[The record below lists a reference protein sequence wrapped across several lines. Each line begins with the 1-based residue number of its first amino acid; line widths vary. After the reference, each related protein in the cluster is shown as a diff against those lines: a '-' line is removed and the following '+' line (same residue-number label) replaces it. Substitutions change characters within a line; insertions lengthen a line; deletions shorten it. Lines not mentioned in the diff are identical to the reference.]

1 MAFLGYGRRFLNR
14 GGAVQRYAA
23 AASYPVYLLHQ
34 TVIVA
39 VGVAVLKAG
48 MGVPLSFAAILA
60 GSFAGTMVAYELL
73 RRVNVIRFLMGIKW
87 APRRRPAATQTLP
100 AARPEVVAQL
110 EVAARPAAGTTTGGR
125 A

>member
-23 AASYPVYLLHQ
+23 TASYPVYLLHQ

-73 RRVNVIRFLMGIKW
+73 RRVKVIRFLMGIKW
-87 APRRRPAATQTLP
+87 APGRRPAA
-100 AARPEVVAQL
+100 AQS
-110 EVAARPAAGTTTGGR
+110 EVATRQAPATTSGGR